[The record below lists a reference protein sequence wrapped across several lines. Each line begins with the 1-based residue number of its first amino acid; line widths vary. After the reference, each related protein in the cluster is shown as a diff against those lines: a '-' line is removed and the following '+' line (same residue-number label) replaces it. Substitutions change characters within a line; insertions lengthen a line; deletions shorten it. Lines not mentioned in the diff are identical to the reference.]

1 MFWNTVID
9 NKIEKV
15 DLRKN
20 PVIITVNKFNEEAVK
35 KFRGDMNMAVNSG
48 QSVVPIVIDS
58 YGGQVYSLMSMV
70 SMIKACPVPVATII
84 QGKAMSCGI
93 ALATFGTEG
102 MRYMDPDATAMIHE
116 VSSGSWG
123 KNEEIQAD
131 AKETERLNEKILTM
145 MSRNCGHADDY
156 FSKIIHE
163 KGHADWF
170 LDSKEVLKH
179 NIVSH
184 LKVPKL
190 EITVSVDIDLK

>member
-1 MFWNTVID
+1 MIWKTNID

-20 PVIITVNKFNEEAVK
+20 PVIITVNKFDEESAK
-35 KFRGDMNMAVNSG
+35 KFRGDMNAAINSG
-48 QSVVPIVIDS
+48 QNVIPIIIDS

-93 ALATFGTEG
+93 ALATFGDEG

-116 VSSGSWG
+116 VSSSTFG

-131 AKETERLNEKILTM
+131 AKETERLNEKLLTM

-170 LDSKEVLKH
+170 LDAKETLKH
-179 NIVSH
+179 QIVNH
-184 LKVPKL
+184 LKIPVLNIDVKVSIGL
-190 EITVSVDIDLK
+190 E

>member
-1 MFWNTVID
+1 MFWNTNID

-20 PVIITVNKFNEEAVK
+20 PVIITVNKFNEDSVK

-70 SMIKACPVPVATII
+70 SMIKACPIPVATII

-145 MSRNCGHADDY
+145 MSRNCCHSDDY

>member
-145 MSRNCGHADDY
+145 MSRNCGHSDDY

>member
-1 MFWNTVID
+1 MFWKTNID
-9 NKIEKV
+9 NQIEKV

-20 PVIITVNKFNEEAVK
+20 PIIITVNKFNEEAVS
-35 KFRGDMNMAVNSG
+35 KFRGQMSAAVNSG
-48 QSVVPIVIDS
+48 QKVVPIVIDS
-58 YGGQVYSLMSMV
+58 YGGQVYSLMAMV
-70 SMIKACPVPVATII
+70 SMIKACPIPVATII

-116 VSSGSWG
+116 VSSGAIG
-123 KNEEIQAD
+123 KNEEIQAS
-131 AKETERLNEKILTM
+131 AEETNRLNEKILTM

-170 LDSKEVLKH
+170 LDAKEVLKH

-184 LKVPKL
+184 LRIPHLEVKV
-190 EITVSVDIDLK
+190 TVDMDLK

>member
-1 MFWNTVID
+1 MFWKTNIC
-9 NKIEKV
+9 NLIEKV
-15 DLRKN
+15 DLRKS
-20 PVIITVNKFNEEAVK
+20 PVIITVNKFDEESAK
-35 KFRGDMNMAVNSG
+35 KFRSDMSTAINSG

-70 SMIKACPVPVATII
+70 SMIKSCPIPVATII

-93 ALATFGTEG
+93 ALATFGTDG

-156 FSKIIHE
+156 FSKIIHD

-170 LDSKEVLKH
+170 LDAKEVFKH
-179 NIVSH
+179 NIVNH
-184 LKVPKL
+184 LKVPVM
-190 EITVSVDIDLK
+190 EINISVKIDLK

>member
-1 MFWNTVID
+1 MFWKTNID
-9 NKIEKV
+9 NQIEKV

-20 PVIITVNKFNEEAVK
+20 PVIITVNKFNEEAVS
-35 KFRGDMNMAVNSG
+35 KFRGQMSAAVNSG
-48 QSVVPIVIDS
+48 QKVVPIVIDS
-58 YGGQVYSLMSMV
+58 YGGQVYSLMAMV
-70 SMIKACPVPVATII
+70 SIIKACPIPVATII

-116 VSSGSWG
+116 VSSGAIG
-123 KNEEIQAD
+123 KNEEIQAS
-131 AKETERLNEKILTM
+131 AEETNRLNEKSLTM

-170 LDSKEVLKH
+170 LDAKEVLKH

-184 LKVPKL
+184 LRIPHLQVK
-190 EITVSVDIDLK
+190 VSVDMDLV

>member
-1 MFWNTVID
+1 MIWKTNID

-20 PVIITVNKFNEEAVK
+20 PVIITVNKFDEESAK
-35 KFRGDMNMAVNSG
+35 KFRGDMNAAINSG
-48 QSVVPIVIDS
+48 QDVIPIIIDS

-93 ALATFGTEG
+93 ALATFGDEG

-131 AKETERLNEKILTM
+131 AKETERLNEKLLTM

-170 LDSKEVLKH
+170 LDAKETLKH
-179 NIVSH
+179 QIVNH
-184 LKVPKL
+184 LKIPVLNIDVKVSIGL
-190 EITVSVDIDLK
+190 E

>member
-1 MFWNTVID
+1 MIWKTNID

-20 PVIITVNKFNEEAVK
+20 PVIITVNKFDEDSAK
-35 KFRGDMNMAVNSG
+35 KFRGDMNAAINSG
-48 QSVVPIVIDS
+48 QDVIPIIIDS

-93 ALATFGTEG
+93 ALATFGDDG

-156 FSKIIHE
+156 FSKLIHE

-170 LDSKEVLKH
+170 LDAKETLKH
-179 NIVSH
+179 QIVNH
-184 LKVPKL
+184 LKIPVLNIDVK
-190 EITVSVDIDLK
+190 VSIGLD

>member
-48 QSVVPIVIDS
+48 QSVVPIIIDS
-58 YGGQVYSLMSMV
+58 YGGEVYSLMAMV
-70 SMIKACPVPVATII
+70 SMIKACPIPVATII

-102 MRYMDPDATAMIHE
+102 MRYMDPDSTAMIHE

-170 LDSKEVLKH
+170 LDAKEVLKH

-184 LKVPKL
+184 LRIPKL
-190 EITVSVDIDLK
+190 EINVSVDIDLK

>member
-1 MFWNTVID
+1 MYWNTNID

-20 PVIITVNKFNEEAVK
+20 PVIITINKFTEESVK
-35 KFRGDMNMAVNSG
+35 KFRTDMNMAINSG
-48 QSVVPIVIDS
+48 QKVVPIVIDS
-58 YGGQVYSLMSMV
+58 YGGQVYSLMAMV
-70 SMIKACPVPVATII
+70 SMIKACPLPVATII

-93 ALATFGTEG
+93 ALASFGTEG

-123 KNEEIQAD
+123 KNEEIQASAD
-131 AKETERLNEKILTM
+131 ETARLNEKILTM
-145 MSRNCGHADDY
+145 MSRNCGHADDF

-163 KGHADWF
+163 RGHADWF
-170 LDSKEVLKH
+170 LDAKEVLKH

-184 LKVPKL
+184 LKIPTL
-190 EITVSVDIDLK
+190 EINITAEIDIK